1 LAAWNKVMKHHFSTL
16 LIFLMAT
23 LFNTASRA
31 ESGHYIVVTIQ
42 PDGRAKPVF
51 YRQVQLQSQ
60 PSSNTKLLALAKN
73 NPDQLIVTG
82 TGWNQVAEVPRYIR
96 GEFAENGVSGEI
108 DAHHKITAPDRSF
121 AIRVPAN
128 AGDEIN
134 LNHLGIVTRLK
145 MNSLAATARH
155 LPLADFPVAN
165 NKRAKAGNNAANRV
179 DILVLGDG
187 YTAAEQSTF
196 TADAENLR
204 QAMFD
209 FTPYKEY
216 ASFVNWQTVFTA
228 SAQSGADHPPYQ
240 AGCKSASCCA
250 DSAAQS
256 DPRAAGAGVF
266 VSTAFDG
273 KFCTSQIHR
282 LVTINSSKVLAAASA
297 YPEYDQLMVLI
308 NDPVYGGS
316 GGSIAVTTTN
326 GSARYIVIHEYGH
339 TFHDLADE
347 YTSPYPGFPNCS
359 DTGSGSPC
367 EVNVTNQTVP
377 SLIKWKSWIAPTT
390 PIPTTSGVE
399 IGLFQGARYLTSGM
413 YRPANSCG
421 MRNLAAQF
429 CSVCSQA
436 YILKLYRGG
445 FGSPAAGIDL
455 IEPGSEVPVANSAY
469 VYTVGNNASFSAEV
483 LRPSPNTVTMQWYLD
498 GVPQAGATS
507 NSFNF
512 SQASASPASRTL
524 ELRVTDNSALV
535 KPEMAG
541 TLMTHS
547 RTWRINV
554 AASTLSLS
562 IADVSVTEGNGGAK
576 IASFDV
582 SLNAPAPTGGVS
594 FDMATY
600 GMRSTG
606 NAASTKSDYVPWGN
620 TRKTIAAGQTT
631 ARLNVK
637 IMGDRTLEPDEIFG
651 VSVSNVSGAS
661 LADGFAVGTIMN
673 DDQASLLGASNP
685 TVVNQHAATAGCKSL
700 KAQSD
705 VLEKRVVLKQIP
717 EQRGIAELLL
727 IQAQRRRL
735 RCDADDR

>member
-1 LAAWNKVMKHHFSTL
+1 MKTILNFLAYGL
-16 LIFLMAT
+16 LLVT
-23 LFNTASRA
+23 TAISA
-31 ESGHYIVVTIQ
+31 ETGHYIVVTIQ

-51 YRQVQLQSQ
+51 YRQVPLQAQ
-60 PSSNTKLLALAKN
+60 PSSNKKSLALAKN
-73 NPDQLIVTG
+73 NPDQLTISG
-82 TGWNQVAEVPRYIR
+82 AGWTQVVEVPRYIR

-121 AIRVPAN
+121 AIRVPEN

-145 MNSLAATARH
+145 MNALAATARH

-187 YTAAEQSTF
+187 YTVAEQATF
-196 TADAENLR
+196 NADAENLR

-240 AGCKSASCCA
+240 AGCTTTSCCA

-266 VSTAFDG
+266 VNTAFDG

-297 YPEYDQLMVLI
+297 YPDYDQLMVLL

-347 YTSPYPGFPNCS
+347 YTSPYPGFPACS
-359 DTGSGSPC
+359 DTGGGSPC
-367 EVNVTNQTVP
+367 EANVTNQTVP

-390 PIPTTSGVE
+390 PIPTSSGSE

-436 YILKLYRGG
+436 YILKLYAGG
-445 FGSPAAGIDL
+445 AGAPPSGIDL
-455 IEPGSEVPVANSAY
+455 IEPGSEVPVASSAY
-469 VYTVGNNASFSAEV
+469 AYNAGSTVNFSATI
-483 LRPSPNTVTMQWYLD
+483 LKPSPDTVTMQWYLD
-498 GVPQAGATS
+498 GVAQAGATS
-507 NSFNF
+507 NSFDF
-512 SQASASPASRTL
+512 SQAGASPAARTL
-524 ELRVTDNSALV
+524 ELRVIDNSTLV

-547 RTWRINV
+547 RTWTINV
-554 AASTLSLS
+554 ASSILNLS
-562 IADVSVTEGNGGAK
+562 IADVAVSEGNGGAK

-582 SLNAPAPTGGVS
+582 SLNAPAPAAGVS

-606 NAASTKSDYVPWGN
+606 NAASTKNDYVPWGN
-620 TRKTIAAGQTT
+620 TRKTIPAGQTS

-637 IMGDRTLEPDEIFG
+637 ILGDRTQEPDEIFG
-651 VSVSNVSGAS
+651 VSISNVSGAN
-661 LADGFAVGTIMN
+661 LADSLAVGTIMN
-673 DDQASLLGASNP
+673 DDQASLLGVSNP
-685 TVVNQHAATAGCKSL
+685 AQGNQQTAALSCKTL
-700 KAQSD
+700 KARGEA
-705 VLEKRVVLKQIP
+705 LEKRIALKQIP
-717 EQRGIAELLL
+717 EQRGISDLLAL
-727 IQAQRRRL
+727 EALLRAR
-735 RCDADDR
+735 RCDIRMR

>member
-1 LAAWNKVMKHHFSTL
+1 MKHHFSAL
-16 LIFLMAT
+16 LIFFAAMV
-23 LFNTASRA
+23 FHASA
-31 ESGHYIVVTIQ
+31 HAGSGHYIVVTVQ

-51 YRQVQLQSQ
+51 YRQVQLQAQ
-60 PSSNTKLLALAKN
+60 PSSNTKSLALAKN
-73 NPDQLIVTG
+73 NPDQLTVSG
-82 TGWNQVAEVPRYIR
+82 EGWSQVAEVPRYIR

-121 AIRVPAN
+121 AIRIPAN

-134 LNHLGIVTRLK
+134 LNYLGIVTRLK
-145 MNSLAATARH
+145 MNALAATARH

-196 TADAENLR
+196 SADAENLR

-228 SAQSGADHPPYQ
+228 SVQSGADHPPYQ
-240 AGCKSASCCA
+240 ASCNSASCCS

-266 VSTAFDG
+266 VNTAFDG

-297 YPEYDQLMVLI
+297 YPDYDQLMVLI
-308 NDPVYGGS
+308 NDSVYGGS

-347 YTSPYPGFPNCS
+347 YTSPYPGFPACS
-359 DTGSGSPC
+359 DTGGGSPC
-367 EVNVTNQTVP
+367 EANVTNQTVP
-377 SLIKWKSWIAPTT
+377 NLIKWKSWIAPTT
-390 PIPTTSGVE
+390 PIPTTSGAD
-399 IGLFQGARYLTSGM
+399 IGLFQGARYLTSGI

-421 MRNLAAQF
+421 MRNLAAPF

-436 YILKLYRGG
+436 YILKLYSGG
-445 FGSPAAGIDL
+445 AGAPPSGIDL
-455 IEPGSEVPVANSAY
+455 IEPGSEVPVASPAY
-469 VYTVGNNASFSAEV
+469 AYNAGSTVNFSATI
-483 LRPSPNTVTMQWYLD
+483 LKPTPDTVTMQWYLD
-498 GVPQAGATS
+498 GVAQTGATS
-507 NSFNF
+507 NSFDF
-512 SQASASPASRTL
+512 SQAGASPVARTL
-524 ELRVTDNSALV
+524 ELRVTDNSTLV

-547 RTWRINV
+547 RTWTINV
-554 AASTLSLS
+554 ASSILNLS
-562 IADVSVTEGNGGAK
+562 IADVAVSEGNGGAK

-582 SLNAPAPTGGVS
+582 SLNAPAPAAGVS

-606 NAASTKSDYVPWGN
+606 NAASTKNDYVPWGN
-620 TRKTIAAGQTT
+620 TRKTIPAGQTST
-631 ARLNVK
+631 RLNVK
-637 IMGDRTLEPDEIFG
+637 ILGDRTQEPDEIFG
-651 VSVSNVSGAS
+651 VSISNVSGAN
-661 LADGFAVGTIMN
+661 LADGFAIGTIVN
-673 DDQASLLGASNP
+673 DDQASLLGVSNRAQ
-685 TVVNQHAATAGCKSL
+685 VNPHAAAISCKAL
-700 KAQSD
+700 KTRSD
-705 VLEKRVVLKQIP
+705 ALEKRVALKQIS
-717 EQRGIAELLL
+717 EQQGIAGLLAV
-727 IQAQRRRL
+727 QAQRHGLGCDSDRR
-735 RCDADDR
+735 